1 MKEWYR
7 EKYSFGVSFLY
18 GKAFLLWL
26 SVKSSCMGDMFPL
39 EILNET
45 DLLTGFIDIIELI
58 TFALLYNIIL
68 RGGCF
73 LILKLPEKFLHGTG
87 LDRYSY
93 LRSVPMALEI
103 SLDICPIAILL
114 LNTVSYLKYYHNELM
129 LADYL
134 RIIAVNIAL
143 IIVELI
149 LINIR
154 CKITEFS
161 GLYNKIVC
169 KRDFRDVSIMFA
181 DGHQIIN
188 TWSLLPGNYSNGTVE
203 ICSLQILNNKMNV
216 SIEES
221 LLLFNRALVYL
232 SHELRDEELCIV
244 FKKIL
249 ENPQCNF
256 LIIVKNE
263 NLIDSYKDIITEL
276 PSQYLPR
283 IVEYDLPIYDHDTML
298 HILSEYY
305 VYPAM
310 NFVYSQG
317 FVYKGV
323 ELSWFKNI
331 RLGPKIVQDMIYIM
345 FRQEAP
351 LRSLYIVFDIIDLM
365 QRLVLAFYAPQT
377 KEWMKKASR
386 NIGNLFHMVTYL
398 EKYGAPLESRII
410 DMNTCITIPEQYE
423 LIKKYMPNYI
433 LPESNLTYRD
443 ITYLCAML
451 RNALRGHGSI
461 INSDIPEM
469 FKLLFSLLLADY
481 YILGLDQMKITTMGE
496 KVIGTYCGKERMLS
510 PFLLFIDSKTLIFNN
525 ARKGNMDCNK
535 MEYLDYLDG
544 STFIQEIDWT

>member
-7 EKYSFGVSFLY
+7 KKYGFGGYLL
-18 GKAFLLWL
+18 GNAPLLWIAI
-26 SVKSSCMGDMFPL
+26 KSNCMGDMFPL
-39 EILNET
+39 EVLKGT
-45 DLLTGFIDIIELI
+45 DLLTDFIVFMELI
-58 TFALLYNIIL
+58 TFILLYYITL
-68 RGGCF
+68 RGVLF
-73 LILKLPEKFLHGTG
+73 LIQKLPENLLHGSG
-87 LDRYSY
+87 LDWYSY
-93 LRSVPMALEI
+93 LRSVPMVLEI
-103 SLDICPIAILL
+103 SLNICPIAILL
-114 LNTVSYLKYYHNELM
+114 LNTVSYLTYYRNRLM
-129 LADYL
+129 LDDYL
-134 RIIAVNIAL
+134 RIIAVNIAFV
-143 IIVELI
+143 IVELI
-149 LINIR
+149 IIDSR
-154 CKITEFS
+154 CKIKTFS
-161 GLYNKIVC
+161 EIYNKIVY
-169 KRDFRDVSIMFA
+169 KHDFRDVSIMFA
-181 DGHQIIN
+181 DDRQIIN
-188 TWSLLPGNYSNGTVE
+188 TWSLLPGNYLSGTVE
-203 ICSLQILNNKMNV
+203 LCSLQILNKNMNV
-216 SIEES
+216 SIEDS

-232 SHELRDEELCIV
+232 SHESRDEQLCIV

-310 NFVYSQG
+310 SFVYSQG
-317 FVYKGV
+317 FVYKDV
-323 ELSWFKNI
+323 ELSWFRNV
-331 RLGPKIVQDMIYIM
+331 RLGPKIVQDMLYIM

-386 NIGNLFHMVTYL
+386 NIGNLFQMVTYL
-398 EKYGAPLESRII
+398 EKYEAPLESRII
-410 DMNTCITIPEQYE
+410 DINLYITISDQYE
-423 LIKKYMPNYI
+423 LIKKYMPNYL
-433 LPESNLTYRD
+433 LPESNITYRD

-481 YILGLDQMKITTMGE
+481 YILRLDEMRITTIGE
-496 KVIGTYCGKERMLS
+496 KVIGSYCGKERVLS
-510 PFLLFIDSKTLIFNN
+510 PFLMFIDGKKLFFNN
-525 ARKGNMDCNK
+525 VRNGNK
-535 MEYLDYLDG
+535 MEYIDYLDG
-544 STFIQEIDWT
+544 STFILENDWA